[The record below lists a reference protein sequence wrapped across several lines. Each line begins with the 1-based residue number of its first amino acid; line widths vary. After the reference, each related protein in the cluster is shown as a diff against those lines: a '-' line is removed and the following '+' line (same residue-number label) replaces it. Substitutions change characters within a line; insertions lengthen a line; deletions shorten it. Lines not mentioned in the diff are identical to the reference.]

1 LTVGINYGHKYKL
14 LRDGVLVECNNSIK
28 KLINSYEIF
37 NIEASSTVLKL
48 IN

>member
-1 LTVGINYGHKYKL
+1 
-14 LRDGVLVECNNSIK
+14 VLIECNNSIK

-48 IN
+48 INLTKGLMMVIFT